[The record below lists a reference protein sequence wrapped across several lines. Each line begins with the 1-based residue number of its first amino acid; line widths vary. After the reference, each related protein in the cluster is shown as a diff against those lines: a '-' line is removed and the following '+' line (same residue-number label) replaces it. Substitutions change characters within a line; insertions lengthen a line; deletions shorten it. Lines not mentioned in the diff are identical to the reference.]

1 MLNLL
6 PSPTFFAHRGAS
18 AYAPE
23 NTMAAFDLAL
33 RQGAEAIELDAKLTA
48 DGKVVVIHDQTI
60 NRTTEGDGRVKDLTF
75 AQLRELDAGSHF
87 DFAFR
92 GEPIPSLDEVFAALG
107 HLLYINVELTN
118 YNSITDSLPEK
129 VANLVKRHNLS
140 RRVIFS
146 SFNPIALV
154 RIRRAI
160 PEAPIGLLAQA
171 GSKGAWARSWA
182 GRLIGANSLNPEV
195 SDVTQSLIEANH
207 RIGRRVFVWTV
218 NQAEEM
224 RRLFALKVDGIF
236 TDDPVLARQ
245 ILSVVKNT

>member
-48 DGKVVVIHDQTI
+48 DGKVVVIHDQTV

-107 HLLYINVELTN
+107 HFLFINVELTN
-118 YNSITDSLPEK
+118 YNSITDNLPEK
-129 VANLVKRHNLS
+129 VAELVKRHNLA
-140 RRVIFS
+140 RRVLFS
-146 SFNPIALV
+146 SFNPIALI

-160 PEAPIGLLAQA
+160 PETPIGLLAMP
-171 GSKGAWARSWA
+171 GRKGAWARSWP
-182 GRLIGANSLNPEV
+182 GRFMSVNSLNPEV
-195 SDVTQSLIEANH
+195 SDATPALIEANH

-218 NQAEEM
+218 NQAEDM
-224 RRLFALKVDGIF
+224 RRLFAIKADGIF